1 MPKTDQELL
10 ARDAGRDI
18 GAELLE
24 AVRDLKAGRWARKT
38 EFEVL
43 ENGQVRRRI
52 ERPDGTVEKDEMLT
66 GPRWE
71 LLAARAQSGLSQT
84 EFARALGVSKRTL
97 ENWEQGRAQPTG
109 AARQLLRL
117 AARFPDTLI
126 RLATMGQETDQPPEK
141 LFH

>member
-10 ARDAGRDI
+10 ARDTGRDI

-43 ENGQVRRRI
+43 QNGTVRRRI
-52 ERPDGTVEKDEMLT
+52 ERPDGTVEKDEILT

-71 LLAARAQSGLSQT
+71 LMAARAQSGLSQT

-97 ENWEQGRAQPTG
+97 ENWEQGRAEPTG

-117 AARFPDTLI
+117 AARFPDTLD
-126 RLATMGQETDQPPEK
+126 RLGEFGDSGVAA
-141 LFH
+141 